1 MEPSQLQ
8 KLRNAIRSA
17 FPPGRFLGEATEC
30 DCDECR
36 YIADELRDR
45 QWDELTNDFL
55 DFTCGPTPL
64 LSPVAFHT
72 FLPAYMQRAL
82 DRPIDDDNNVAE
94 WTTYSLSPIALDER
108 ARKGN
113 MSDLVSRVSLM
124 TPEQILVIRDFLK
137 YVGNNSE
144 RLRDAAEQAL
154 RLVWTINSRPGP
166 APSV

>member
-64 LSPVAFHT
+64 LSPMAFHT
-72 FLPAYMQRAL
+72 FLPRGPSGSLLRAYQPSSPAL
-82 DRPIDDDNNVAE
+82 LQDPCYMIRIAGDHPQIRP
-94 WTTYSLSPIALDER
+94 R
-108 ARKGN
+108 
-113 MSDLVSRVSLM
+113 
-124 TPEQILVIRDFLK
+124 
-137 YVGNNSE
+137 
-144 RLRDAAEQAL
+144 
-154 RLVWTINSRPGP
+154 RLVWLSAALLPV
-166 APSV
+166 S